1 MIHAPT
7 ASMQGLHLVADLQG
21 CACAPGLLSDVAA
34 LTQQLRGAVLA
45 VGLTIVGE
53 AFHRFPDNGAQPG
66 GVTGTVLLAE
76 SHVALHTWPE
86 FGVVT
91 LDVYVCNYSADN
103 TGRAE
108 QLMATLVSL
117 FQPVALSSQRLLRC
131 VQDAESWNSRPGTG
145 GSGK

>member
-21 CACAPGLLSDVAA
+21 CACEPGLLSDEAV
-34 LTQQLRGAVLA
+34 LTQHLRRAVLA
-45 VGLTIVGE
+45 AGLTVVGE

-76 SHVALHTWPE
+76 SHVAMHTWPE

-103 TGRAE
+103 TVRAE
-108 QLMATLVSL
+108 QLMEALLALFSPAGVSR
-117 FQPVALSSQRLLRC
+117 QRLLRC
-131 VQDAESWNSRPGTG
+131 VPGPSVVPG
-145 GSGK
+145 AWQ